1 MLHDFE
7 LVGGDTDGLAF
18 RKKDHSPFSKEEQE
32 SLLADLNSRMDA
44 LIKWENDGI
53 FNKQIVVKT
62 KNYILVDSENKVK
75 IKGSA
80 LKASMKEKALKRFVN
95 EVIDI
100 LVKYDDNF
108 IDHIY
113 PLYLRYANEI
123 LNLKEINDW
132 CSKHTITKAVL
143 TGQATTQVRVRN
155 ALKGRP
161 VQEGDKVYQYVRS
174 NGERA
179 LMEDF
184 DGIYDKDT
192 LLGKLYDTLSI
203 FETIINIKEY
213 PDLTLKRNKK
223 LLETLQGVQCQ
234 FINISA

>member
-1 MLHDFE
+1 MNKYK
-7 LVGGDTDGLAF
+7 LVNFDTDSTSFCFDDF
-18 RKKDHSPFSKEEQE
+18 RYIDNEKRIQILNE
-32 SLLADLNSRMDA
+32 LNSLCPEKILWCDDGYYKKFIV
-44 LIKWENDGI
+44 IKA
-53 FNKQIVVKT
+53 
-62 KNYILVDSENKVK
+62 KNYVLLDEKDK
-75 IKGSA
+75 LTIKGSA

-184 DGIYDKDT
+184 DGVYDKDT

-223 LLETLQGVQCQ
+223 LLEAIQGVQCQ

>member
-1 MLHDFE
+1 MSHEFE

-18 RKKDHSPFSKEEQE
+18 RKKDHSPFTKEEQD
-32 SLLADLNSRMDA
+32 SLLADLNNRMDT
-44 LIKWENDGI
+44 LIKWENDGV

-62 KNYILVDSENKVK
+62 KNYILVDSDNKVK

-80 LKASMKEKALKRFVN
+80 LKASMKEKALKRFVG
-95 EVIDI
+95 EIIDI
-100 LVKYDDNF
+100 LVKHDDNF
-108 IDHIY
+108 VDYIY
-113 PLYLRYANEI
+113 PLYFKYANEI

-143 TGQATTQVRVRN
+143 TGQATTQTRVRN

-184 DGIYDKDT
+184 DGIYCIDS
-192 LLGKLYDTLSI
+192 LFGKLYDTLSI
-203 FETIINIKEY
+203 FKTIINIKDY
-213 PDLTLKRNKK
+213 PNLTLKKNKK
-223 LLETLQGVQCQ
+223 LLEGLQCQ